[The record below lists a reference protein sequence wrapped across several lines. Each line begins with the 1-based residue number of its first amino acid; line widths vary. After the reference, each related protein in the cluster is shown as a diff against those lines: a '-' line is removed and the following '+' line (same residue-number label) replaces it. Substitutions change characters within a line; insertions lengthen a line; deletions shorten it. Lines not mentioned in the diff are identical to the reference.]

1 MIGKIIGGVIGA
13 VCAGPWG
20 AVIGA
25 TIGHYS
31 VDKNNG
37 DAAQSGAGGAAGG
50 NPALFLV
57 CEAAAK
63 IAKAKGVVKR
73 EEIGEIEKIF
83 RELGLSQASR
93 QKAIGYFRNAKNSAR
108 PVEDIASDFARIF
121 PSIESRRTFLQIL
134 LRIAL
139 SDGQM
144 QAEEFEAL
152 KKVCRALGIDASV
165 LSGFYSGGSSRSASG
180 SGGGYSRP
188 YEDLAQAYAILGVK
202 PGASTDEIKTVYRK
216 KCKDLHPDV
225 LRSKGLGEFAMKA
238 IEAELAK
245 VNEAYDKIM
254 KARR

>member
-1 MIGKIIGGVIGA
+1 M
-13 VCAGPWG
+13 CAGPWG

-31 VDKNNG
+31 VDSKNG
-37 DAAQSGAGGAAGG
+37 GSARRGESGAGGESL
-50 NPALFLV
+50 ALPLI

-63 IAKAKGVVKR
+63 IAKAKGVIKR
-73 EEIGEIEKIF
+73 AEIDELERIF
-83 RELGLSQASR
+83 AELNLSPANR

-108 PVEDIASDFARIF
+108 TVESIAAEFARIF

-134 LRIAL
+134 LRVAV
-139 SDGQM
+139 SDGSM

-152 KKVCRALGIDASV
+152 KKVCRALSIDPSV
-165 LSGFYSGGSSRSASG
+165 LDGFYSGGNSSSRRAADSG
-180 SGGGYSRP
+180 SGYSTCSG
-188 YEDLAQAYAILGVK
+188 ELAEAYAVLGVK
-202 PGASTDEIKTVYRK
+202 PGAAAEEIKNVYRK

-238 IEAELAK
+238 IEAELAR